1 MMPAYSRPHD
11 ARASGSRVP
20 SAVLEKNPAMRSTLH
35 VLSVGSIEECNHV
48 RDALLERQRCH
59 LTAIH
64 APNGLYSVPREE
76 HFDVAVLHAS
86 LSVVDMRDA
95 GALIRRRWPAA
106 CILALARRTDDLE
119 DALYDEWSSPSLSR
133 AALVGLLERI
143 ATPSAPLR
151 AGMRTPKR
159 RSL

>member
-1 MMPAYSRPHD
+1 
-11 ARASGSRVP
+11 
-20 SAVLEKNPAMRSTLH
+20 MRSTLH

-59 LTAIH
+59 LTSIDT
-64 APNGLYSVPREE
+64 PNGLYSVPREE

-86 LSVVDMRDA
+86 LSVTDIRDA

-106 CILALARRTDDLE
+106 CILALTRRTDDLE
-119 DALYDEWSSPSLSR
+119 DALYDEWSSPLLSR
-133 AALVGLLERI
+133 AALVGLLESI
-143 ATPSAPLR
+143 VKPSALSLR
-151 AGMRTPKR
+151 AGPRTPER